1 MTPTYFYRVDEFV
14 ATSGRGERKEES
26 FSHSLD
32 FHFDSLA
39 ESKKQAYEYYTD
51 RLLFLAKESDYFL
64 PFTPATD
71 ASPGLIA
78 AYSLTLYFV
87 ECYDEEEYYLY
98 GLEGVDDDEKRRA
111 GEIEAEVFAL

>member
-14 ATSGRGERKEES
+14 TTSGRPERKEES

-32 FHFDSLA
+32 FHFDSVS
-39 ESKKQAYEYYTD
+39 ESKTQAYDYYYD
-51 RLLFLAKESDYFL
+51 RLQFLAKESDYFL
-64 PFTPATD
+64 PFTPSTN

-87 ECYDEEEYYLY
+87 ECYDEDEYYLH
-98 GLEGVDDDEKRRA
+98 GLEGVDEEEKRQA
-111 GEIEAEVFAL
+111 VEIEAEVFAR